1 MFWRGVVG
9 YLPANVA
16 QGLVGFGA
24 IVLFTRVLT
33 PEAYGAYAVA
43 FSIMSLAHTAIFT
56 WIEAAMARF
65 WAARQADHRTADH
78 MATLNRL
85 WLLAALAYPFIAAL
99 ILWLAPM
106 PTEARAATAAGL
118 AAVLFRSAAKMAQ
131 ERYRAEGRVSAA
143 ARIDLIQS
151 VGGFAVGIAVAFAF
165 HTGAAP
171 LIGLG
176 AAAIAAF
183 VPTLP
188 GELKLARGGTFDA
201 ALAKSYAAYGLP
213 VAASLILALVLATT
227 DRLVLGAALGEAAV
241 GAYHAGYGLSSR
253 TLDVLFIWLGM
264 AGGPAMVMAL
274 ERGGRAALEDA
285 AREQASAMLLIT
297 APAAVGLA
305 LVAGPLCELM
315 VGEALRA
322 DAARV
327 TPWVAASAL
336 ISGLTTYYF
345 SQAFTL
351 ARRTGLLLL
360 ALAIPAIGNL
370 ALNLILTPRF
380 GLDGALWATVAGYAV
395 GGLTAW
401 LLGRRVCALP
411 IPWRTVERVALA
423 CGAMSLAVSAIPAVG
438 GLVELIVKAG
448 VGAAVY
454 VVMILALDAT
464 LRTRALGIAHTL
476 RRRAAA

>member
-33 PEAYGAYAVA
+33 PTEYGAYALA
-43 FSIMSLAHTAIFT
+43 FSVMSLAHTALFT

-65 WAARQADHRTADH
+65 WAASQAVGRVADH
-78 MATLNRL
+78 MATVQRLWVCAAIAYPVIAALLL
-85 WLLAALAYPFIAAL
+85 WLL
-99 ILWLAPM
+99 PM
-106 PTEARAATAAGL
+106 PTAARAATAAGL
-118 AAVLFRSAAKMAQ
+118 AAVLFRSAAKLAQ
-131 ERYRAEGRVSAA
+131 ERYRANGQVGASS
-143 ARIDLIQS
+143 RIDLIQTI
-151 VGGFAVGIAVAFAF
+151 GGFAVGVAVAMTF

-176 AAAIAAF
+176 AAAIAAL
-183 VPTLP
+183 VAALP
-188 GELKLARGGTFDA
+188 GELKLAHGGRFDRS
-201 ALAKSYAAYGLP
+201 LARSYAAYGLP

-227 DRLVLGAALGEAAV
+227 DRFVLGAVLGEGAV
-241 GAYHAGYGLSSR
+241 GAYHAGYGLANR

-264 AGGPAMVMAL
+264 AGGPAMIMAL
-274 ERGGRAALEDA
+274 ERGGQSALQTA
-285 AREQASAMLLIT
+285 AREQAGAMLLIA

-305 LVAGPLCELM
+305 LVSAPLCELM
-315 VGEALRA
+315 VGEALRV

-327 TPWVAASAL
+327 TPWIAASAL

-360 ALAIPAIGNL
+360 ALAIPAVANL

-380 GLDGALWATVAGYAV
+380 GLDGALWATVAGYGI
-395 GGLTAW
+395 GGLSAM

-411 IPWRTVERVALA
+411 IPWGAVARV
-423 CGAMSLAVSAIPAVG
+423 GAASAAMAVAVSALPALG
-438 GLVELIVKAG
+438 GVIELILKAG
-448 VGAAVY
+448 VGGAVY
-454 VVMILALDAT
+454 AAAILALDAT
-464 LRTRALGIAHTL
+464 LRDRALGLAQTF
-476 RRRAAA
+476 RARLAT